1 MSKNKNIVYVF
12 GFGRKNR
19 LNNKE
24 KTAKEFFYGWHYIKN
39 KFENSVIIE
48 MKHPDDNN
56 FLFQNIL
63 NYLDKVLRKL
73 TRLPIYTKDIV
84 NLKNFR
90 LLKDCQKI
98 LFTTD
103 LLIISFLPL
112 LLISKMFSKKEVYVI
127 VMGLFGRESENKTI
141 NFFQNLYIKLVV
153 SQTDRFIFLG
163 KPEKNNAVE
172 KFPNMHKKF
181 TFLPFSI
188 DYDFWNNFDDIS
200 NEERDGI
207 LFIGNDGKR
216 EYDKVFEIAKM
227 LPDINFTFIS
237 SNINASELKNI
248 KVVKGNWNNNYLSD
262 EQIRDYY
269 LSSKITFLPI
279 KNSLQPSGQSVTL
292 QSLACGTP
300 VIISH
305 TDGFWDESFFQ
316 NNKNIIFNYEE
327 SVDSWISL
335 INKTYYN
342 DDLIKEISKNGKATI
357 KKQYNLDM
365 FHKNLEEIIGI

>member
-24 KTAKEFFYGWHYIKN
+24 NTAKEFFYGWHYIKN
-39 KFENSVIIE
+39 KFENSAIIE
-48 MKHPDDNN
+48 MKHPDENN

-63 NYLDKVLRKL
+63 NYLDKVLRKM
-73 TRLPIYTKDIV
+73 TRLPIYTKDII
-84 NLKNFR
+84 NFANFR

-112 LLISKMFSKKEVYVI
+112 LLISKIFSKKEVYVI
-127 VMGLFGRESENKTI
+127 VMGLFGRESGSKTI

-163 KPEKNNAVE
+163 KPEKINAVE

-188 DYDFWNNFDDIS
+188 DYDFWNNFEDIS
-200 NEERDGI
+200 YEKRDGI

-216 EYDKVFEIAKM
+216 EYDKVVEIAKR

-237 SNINASELKNI
+237 SNINVSELKNI
-248 KVVKGNWNNNYLSD
+248 NVVKGNWNNNYLSD

-269 LSSKITFLPI
+269 LASKITFLPI

-305 TDGFWDESFFQ
+305 TDGFWDESYFQ

-365 FHKNLEEIIGI
+365 FHKNLENIIGI